1 MPESKWKDR
10 TLPVE
15 DRVACLLAEM
25 TLPEKIRQTTV
36 YPWVEVDWRPGMGP
50 WMSTDGDFNAGRVA
64 ATLGDN
70 APGAVRGFEN
80 RGVTPGIARE
90 GISGLENF
98 RDAADLTN
106 RLQQWLRDHTRLGI
120 PALVLADAFHGHR
133 GDWNVTHPEPIG
145 LGATFD
151 VGLLESIGK
160 AIARAAR
167 ADGMNCLRTP
177 ICDLARDARWG
188 RCGEC
193 FGEDPWHV
201 GELAAAMV
209 RGMGGA
215 RLDYPESAASELRH
229 YIHGAPELG
238 CNATAAPVGERTLR
252 RLYLPPF
259 RAAIRAGAQSIM
271 AAYNTIDELPC
282 HADRRLLMDIL
293 RGELGF
299 TGFVQSDATAI
310 TQLHCRYHV
319 AGSTREAAALALESG
334 VDMQNYDYANP
345 EWETAV
351 AEAIA
356 QGALSMEAL
365 DRAVA
370 NILRVKFRLGL
381 FENPF
386 ALEVTPIELER
397 RREEDSGLAL
407 RAARESVVL
416 LKNEQLL
423 PLRKDI
429 GCVAVVGPA
438 GAPALFGTYCDPP
451 IRGAWNVEDP
461 GGEGLLAGLRRAL
474 PTTRILW
481 EPGCAFAE
489 TGPSDKV
496 QAITQFDHLARG
508 TTGADTGEEGIRR
521 AVEAARAA
529 DIVIVAV
536 GDQLWLTTA
545 EGKDNALAVLPGRQA
560 ELVTAVAATGKP
572 VVLVVFADRA
582 LVLAHEVQ
590 VAGAALMAWQPGWRG
605 GTALAEILTGQVSPG
620 GRLPVTLPAHPC
632 VLPLSLDS
640 EALGRRYVDLQDKVL
655 FPFGH
660 GLSYTTFAY
669 RDLCLSCA
677 TIGPADSVEAALTV
691 ENTGDRPGDEVV
703 LCWVRQ
709 PIASVPVNGRMLRG
723 MQRIHLAPGQHETV
737 RFRLGA
743 GELATVGVDLRERV
757 ELGRRLVDIGSL
769 EAEFAVVADPFHA
782 GE

>member
-1 MPESKWKDR
+1 
-10 TLPVE
+10 
-15 DRVACLLAEM
+15 M
-25 TLPEKIRQTTV
+25 TLSEKVRQTTV

-50 WMSTDGDFNAGRVA
+50 WLSTDGGFDAARVA
-64 ATLGDN
+64 TTLGDN

-80 RGVTPGIARE
+80 RGVTPGIHRE
-90 GISGLENF
+90 GIREFDNF
-98 RDAADLTN
+98 CRATELTN
-106 RLQQWLRDHTRLGI
+106 QVQRWLRDHTRLGI
-120 PALVLADAFHGHR
+120 PALVLADSSHGHR
-133 GDWNVTHPEPIG
+133 GEWNVTHPEPIG

-151 VGLLESIGK
+151 TDLVAAIGK
-160 AIARAAR
+160 ATARAAR

-215 RLDYPESAASELRH
+215 RLDHPESTASELRH

-238 CNATAAPVGERTLR
+238 CNATAAPLGERTLR

-271 AAYNTIDELPC
+271 SAYNTVDELPC
-282 HADRRLLMDIL
+282 HADRHLLMDIL
-293 RGELGF
+293 RDELGF

-310 TQLHCRYHV
+310 TQLHHRYGV
-319 AGSTREAAALALESG
+319 PGGTLEAAALALESG
-334 VDMQNYDYANP
+334 VDMQNYDYTNP

-351 AEAIA
+351 AKALS
-356 QGALSMEAL
+356 QGALSMDAL

-397 RREEDSGLAL
+397 RREEDSELAL
-407 RAARESVVL
+407 RGARESVVL
-416 LKNEQLL
+416 LKNDRLL

-438 GAPALFGTYCDPP
+438 SAPALFGTYCDPP
-451 IRGAWNVEDP
+451 IRGAWSVEDP

-474 PTTRILW
+474 PKTRIPW

-489 TGPSDKV
+489 TGPAGEV
-496 QAITQFDHLARG
+496 QAVTQFDHLARESAG
-508 TTGADTGEEGIRR
+508 VEAGDAGIHR
-521 AVEAARAA
+521 AVAAARAA
-529 DIVIVAV
+529 NVVMVAV
-536 GDQLWLTTA
+536 GDQLWLTTG
-545 EGKDNALAVLPGRQA
+545 EGKDSALAVLPGRQS
-560 ELVTAVAATGKP
+560 ELVAAIAAVGKP
-572 VVLVVFADRA
+572 MVLVVFADRP
-582 LVLAHEVQ
+582 LVLTREVQ
-590 VAGAALMAWQPGWRG
+590 AAGAALMAWQPGWRG
-605 GTALAEILTGQVSPG
+605 GTALAEILTGQVSPS

-632 VLPLSLDS
+632 VLPLSHDSGAFWPKHLD
-640 EALGRRYVDLQDKVL
+640 LPDKVL

-660 GLSYTTFAY
+660 GLSYTTFVY
-669 RDLCLSCA
+669 RDLRLSRA
-677 TIGPADSVEAALTV
+677 TIGPADSIEATVTV
-691 ENTGDRPGDEVV
+691 ENTGDRAGDEVV

-709 PIASVPVNGRMLRG
+709 PQASVPVNGRMLRG
-723 MQRIHLAPGQHETV
+723 MCRIHLSPGQRDTV
-737 RFRLGA
+737 TFRLGPEELASVGVDSARGSSRVAGSWRSARFRLT
-743 GELATVGVDLRERV
+743 LLSR
-757 ELGRRLVDIGSL
+757 
-769 EAEFAVVADPFHA
+769 
-782 GE
+782 